1 MYLISG
7 NKEECCAC
15 SACQQ
20 VCHVGAIQM
29 VKDEEGFF
37 FPSKNSA
44 ICVNCGKCEK
54 VCAFTGNQALKSPL
68 NIYAGY
74 LKDIE
79 QRTRSSSGGL
89 FYAIAS
95 DIINRGGTVVGATLT
110 PDMQVCH
117 KIVTSLTDL
126 ELLRGSKYV
135 QSAMGDSFRII
146 KQLLKDGVLV
156 YFVGT
161 GCQVDGLKSYLGQ
174 DFENLLTSDLI
185 CHGVPSQDIFDNH
198 IKYLEEKYKGKVVS
212 YEFRDNHAWSV
223 CESVITVDSKKHE
236 KHVSLTY
243 NLSPFLYSFMQSLT
257 FRLSC
262 YKCPYA
268 QPQRT
273 GDITLADFWG
283 AKQLF
288 PSLTS
293 DYGVSMA
300 IVNTSKGL
308 ETLERIKSKIDLCD
322 SNLRDAIANNANLS
336 NPTKKPPLRDY
347 IFQILENKG
356 YKYVAKRYFRPNLY
370 LLRKLKFVC
379 KSVLNM

>member
-146 KQLLKDGVLV
+146 KWK
-156 YFVGT
+156 
-161 GCQVDGLKSYLGQ
+161 
-174 DFENLLTSDLI
+174 
-185 CHGVPSQDIFDNH
+185 
-198 IKYLEEKYKGKVVS
+198 
-212 YEFRDNHAWSV
+212 
-223 CESVITVDSKKHE
+223 
-236 KHVSLTY
+236 
-243 NLSPFLYSFMQSLT
+243 
-257 FRLSC
+257 
-262 YKCPYA
+262 
-268 QPQRT
+268 
-273 GDITLADFWG
+273 
-283 AKQLF
+283 
-288 PSLTS
+288 
-293 DYGVSMA
+293 
-300 IVNTSKGL
+300 
-308 ETLERIKSKIDLCD
+308 
-322 SNLRDAIANNANLS
+322 
-336 NPTKKPPLRDY
+336 
-347 IFQILENKG
+347 
-356 YKYVAKRYFRPNLY
+356 
-370 LLRKLKFVC
+370 
-379 KSVLNM
+379 